1 MNLLIFV
8 VVVLFAILSGG
19 YALAQILRLRREQ
32 QNALSN
38 AWRLQQARQKAS
50 QWPWTG
56 DDAA

>member
-32 QNALSN
+32 RESLSN
-38 AWRLQQARQKAS
+38 AWRIQQARVKAS
-50 QWPWTG
+50 RWPWTG